1 MLVESRIESLMS
13 SALEKIKQT
22 VQSNTVVGDVI
33 EIEGKIL
40 LPITKVTMGIVAGG
54 GEYPTSEKQIKQ
66 TKQYP
71 FAGGTGTGISVEPIG
86 FLCIENGKVHLLK
99 IDALSP
105 LEKLVEN
112 LPKLAEAIANGIK
125 EKTCENN

>member
-1 MLVESRIESLMS
+1 MENRIESLMAA
-13 SALEKIKQT
+13 ALEKIKQT
-22 VQSNTVVGDVI
+22 VQSNTIVGDVL
-33 EIEGKIL
+33 EIDGKIL

-54 GEYPTSEKQIKQ
+54 GEYTATDKQLKQ
-66 TKQYP
+66 TKKYP
-71 FAGGTGTGISVEPIG
+71 FAGGTGSGISIEPIG
-86 FLCIENGKVHLLK
+86 FICVENGKVHLIK

-125 EKTCENN
+125 EKKE

>member
-1 MLVESRIESLMS
+1 MENRIESLMAA
-13 SALEKIKQT
+13 ALEKIKQT
-22 VQSNTVVGDVI
+22 VQSNTIVGDVL
-33 EIEGKIL
+33 EIDGKIL

-54 GEYPTSEKQIKQ
+54 GEYTATDKQLKQ
-66 TKQYP
+66 TKEYP
-71 FAGGTGTGISVEPIG
+71 FAGGTGSGISIEPIG
-86 FLCIENGKVHLLK
+86 FICVENGKVHLIK

-125 EKTCENN
+125 EKKE

>member
-13 SALEKIKQT
+13 SALERSKQT

-54 GEYPTSEKQIKQ
+54 GEYPASEKQIKQ
-66 TKQYP
+66 TN
-71 FAGGTGTGISVEPIG
+71 F
-86 FLCIENGKVHLLK
+86 
-99 IDALSP
+99 
-105 LEKLVEN
+105 
-112 LPKLAEAIANGIK
+112 
-125 EKTCENN
+125 